1 MVFISALKHF
11 QDFKM
16 SVTSTV
22 PPLTCK
28 PTIYFQLIFIA
39 VAFYFSRT
47 SMYDLFPN
55 IETIHIAYGNL
66 IPNLDHTQHAI
77 NGPPTWDLYPLW
89 HSLRCLSDGV
99 MFQDWSI
106 WCFLVCCN
114 FIFSPKFSL
123 FPFYFCVLSVFS
135 PPLCFT
141 FLLAKMRIST
151 FNIHCWSC
159 LLFLLGGTAVW

>member
-11 QDFKM
+11 QDFEM

-55 IETIHIAYGNL
+55 IEIIHTVYGNL

-77 NGPPTWDLYPLW
+77 NGPPT
-89 HSLRCLSDGV
+89 
-99 MFQDWSI
+99 
-106 WCFLVCCN
+106 
-114 FIFSPKFSL
+114 
-123 FPFYFCVLSVFS
+123 
-135 PPLCFT
+135 
-141 FLLAKMRIST
+141 
-151 FNIHCWSC
+151 
-159 LLFLLGGTAVW
+159 